1 MKKQSVWKKRL
12 VKDLMLKP
20 SLEAT
25 AIKITKVLKKSCR
38 AAYRQYIP
46 YLDEEK
52 EKAVK
57 NRWPIK
63 TDSG

>member
-1 MKKQSVWKKRL
+1 
-12 VKDLMLKP
+12 MLKP

-57 NRWPIK
+57 NR
-63 TDSG
+63 

>member
-1 MKKQSVWKKRL
+1 MKKQSVRRKRL
-12 VKDLMLKP
+12 VRDLMLKP

-25 AIKITKVLKKSCR
+25 TIKITNVLKKSCL
-38 AAYRQYIP
+38 AAYKQYIP

-57 NRWPIK
+57 NR
-63 TDSG
+63 